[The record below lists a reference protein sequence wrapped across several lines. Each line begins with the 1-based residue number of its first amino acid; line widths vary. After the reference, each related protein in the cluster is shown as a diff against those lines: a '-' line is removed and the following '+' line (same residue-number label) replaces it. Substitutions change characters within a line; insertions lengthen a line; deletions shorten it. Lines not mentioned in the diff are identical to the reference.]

1 MSKFDKYKAPKNI
14 DTDYSSN
21 GRSSV
26 FDKYR
31 SPKAVAKEPTPSFL
45 DRVGQF
51 GTGALS
57 GFSRAAMSE
66 AADQAS
72 SGVMEVGGMAVP
84 ISEST
89 ALANIPQKGIEALES
104 MKPREN
110 DSLGNILYKAGEFG
124 GATASMPLPSSVG
137 VNAAR
142 SAIGGGSKSLLT
154 KFAKDIGTGS
164 SIGAGSGVMQEAGV
178 DPLYADLISSI
189 ATPTAIVKSKSLL
202 NNFTKPRQTLAKI
215 PMKLMG
221 LTPKSMN
228 IEAAKAARDLGIDLP
243 AAAVTDSTLTG
254 LADQWVG
261 KTPFFGNRL
270 KNKYATTEAQTKN
283 VLEDILDGTGPART
297 PEIEGQIAGLYNKVA
312 TSLPA
317 EAKVLPINLK
327 KAIDDI
333 KINTAILSPDEKSL
347 LQSLETIKNEIE
359 PASKI
364 VSQYGPIK
372 LPLQEYDVN
381 KLVGTKKSLNSIIKW
396 DTDAG
401 VKNQLKKIQKAI
413 SEDIKEYGKTNPE
426 WYDAFKEADKLYGDV
441 AKREKLENIL
451 RHKATSDATESL
463 SYNTLAKAINNP
475 KNTKSIKKQLTPENF
490 EKIQK
495 LGTVAKAMAIKSKN
509 IPNPSGTAMTT
520 ATIAIV
526 SGLFTNP
533 MATLSGSGIGA
544 VIGAYGS
551 SKLLTD
557 KKFLDLALKLAE
569 NPNNLATTTALNHRI
584 KEITGYSAVA
594 LSKNLQE
601 MNNNQ

>member
-14 DTDYSSN
+14 DRDQLPSQ
-21 GRSSV
+21 RSGV

-31 SPKAVAKEPTPSFL
+31 SPKAVAKETAPSFL
-45 DRVGQF
+45 DRLGQF
-51 GTGALS
+51 GKGTLS
-57 GFSRAAMSE
+57 GFMRSGLAE
-66 AADQAS
+66 GADQFGA
-72 SGVMEVGGMAVP
+72 GVMEVAPGVVAP
-84 ISEST
+84 I
-89 ALANIPQKGIEALES
+89 LPQSAQVMSDTTNKALES
-104 MKPREN
+104 LDSMKPKEN

-124 GATASMPLPSSVG
+124 GATANLPLPTSAG
-137 VNAAR
+137 VNVAGN
-142 SAIGGGSKSLLT
+142 AIRGGGKSLLT

-164 SIGAGSGVMQEAGV
+164 SIGGGSGVLQEAGAS
-178 DPLYADLISSI
+178 PLVSDLISSV
-189 ATPTAIVKSKSLL
+189 ATPTAIIKSKSLL

-215 PMKLMG
+215 PMKIMG

-243 AAAVTDSTLTG
+243 AAAVTDSKLTA
-254 LADQWVG
+254 LADQYVG
-261 KTPFFGNRL
+261 KAPIFGNKL
-270 KNKYATTEAQTKN
+270 KNKYALAEEQTQK
-283 VLEDILDGTGPART
+283 VLSDILDEIGPSRT
-297 PEIEGQIAGLYNKVA
+297 PEIEGHIAGLYNKVA
-312 TSLPA
+312 TSLPQ
-317 EAKVLPINLK
+317 EAKVLPVNLK

-413 SEDIKEYGKTNPE
+413 SRDIQEYGKSNPE

-441 AKREKLENIL
+441 ARREKLENIL
-451 RHKATSDATESL
+451 GHKATNYATESL
-463 SYNTLAKAINNP
+463 SYNALAKAINNP
-475 KNTKSIKKQLTPENF
+475 KNSVSIRKQLTPETF
-490 EKIQK
+490 KKIQK

-509 IPNPSGTAMTT
+509 IPNPSGTATTGGISAAIFGLFYDPITT
-520 ATIAIV
+520 AKLL
-526 SGLFTNP
+526 GGGYG
-533 MATLSGSGIGA
+533 AT
-544 VIGAYGS
+544 
-551 SKLLTD
+551 KLLTD

-594 LSKNLQE
+594 LNKNLQE
-601 MNNNQ
+601 MNNLPE

>member
-1 MSKFDKYKAPKNI
+1 MSKFDKYRTGSK
-14 DTDYSSN
+14 
-21 GRSSV
+21 

-31 SPKAVAKEPTPSFL
+31 SPKAVAKEPPPSFL
-45 DRVGQF
+45 DRLGQL
-51 GTGALS
+51 GKGALS
-57 GFSRAAMSE
+57 GFSRAAMQE

-142 SAIGGGSKSLLT
+142 SAIQGGGKSLLT
-154 KFAKDIGTGS
+154 KFAKDIGTAS

-178 DPLYADLISSI
+178 DPLYADLISSV

-228 IEAAKAARDLGIDLP
+228 IEAARAARDLGIDLP
-243 AAAVTDSTLTG
+243 AAAVTDSKLTA
-254 LADQWVG
+254 LADQYMG
-261 KTPFFGNRL
+261 KAPIFGNKL
-270 KNKYATTEAQTKN
+270 KNKYTLAEEQTQKA
-283 VLEDILDGTGPART
+283 LSDIFDEIGPART
-297 PEIEGQIAGLYNKVA
+297 QEIEGQIAGRYNKVA
-312 TSLPA
+312 TSLPL
-317 EAKVLPINLK
+317 EAKVLPVNLK

-413 SEDIKEYGKTNPE
+413 SQDIKEYGKTNPE

-441 AKREKLENIL
+441 AKRERLENIL
-451 RHKATSDATESL
+451 GRKATNYATDSL
-463 SYNTLAKAINNP
+463 SYNALAKSINDP
-475 KNTKSIKKQLTPENF
+475 KNTESIKKQLTPDVF
-490 EKIQK
+490 KKIQK

-509 IPNPSGTAMTT
+509 IPNPSGTATTGGISAAIFGLFYDPITT
-520 ATIAIV
+520 AKLL
-526 SGLFTNP
+526 G
-533 MATLSGSGIGA
+533 GGYGA
-544 VIGAYGS
+544 S
-551 SKLLTD
+551 RLLTD

-584 KEITGYSAVA
+584 TELTGYPAVA

-601 MNNNQ
+601 MNNTAE

>member
-1 MSKFDKYKAPKNI
+1 MSKFDKYRTGSK
-14 DTDYSSN
+14 
-21 GRSSV
+21 

-31 SPKAVAKEPTPSFL
+31 SPKAVAKEPPPSFL
-45 DRVGQF
+45 DRLGQL
-51 GTGALS
+51 GKGALS
-57 GFSRAAMSE
+57 GFSRAAMQE

-142 SAIGGGSKSLLT
+142 SAIQGGGKSLLT
-154 KFAKDIGTGS
+154 KFAKDIGTAS

-178 DPLYADLISSI
+178 DPLYADLISSV

-202 NNFTKPRQTLAKI
+202 NNFTKPRETLAKI

-228 IEAAKAARDLGIDLP
+228 IEAARAARDLGIDLP
-243 AAAVTDSTLTG
+243 AAAVTDSKLTA
-254 LADQWVG
+254 LADQYVG
-261 KTPFFGNRL
+261 KAPIFGNKL
-270 KNKYATTEAQTKN
+270 KNKYTLAEEQTQK
-283 VLEDILDGTGPART
+283 VLSDIFDEIGPART
-297 PEIEGQIAGLYNKVA
+297 PEIEGNIAGLYNKVA

-317 EAKVLPINLK
+317 EAKVLPANLK

-364 VSQYGPIK
+364 ISQYGPIK

-413 SEDIKEYGKTNPE
+413 SRDIEQYGKSNPE

-441 AKREKLENIL
+441 AKRERLENIL

-463 SYNTLAKAINNP
+463 SYNTLAKAINNH
-475 KNTKSIKKQLTPENF
+475 KNTASIRKQLTPETF

-509 IPNPSGTAMTT
+509 IPNPSGTATTGGISAAIFGLFYDPITT
-520 ATIAIV
+520 AK
-526 SGLFTNP
+526 L
-533 MATLSGSGIGA
+533 LGA
-544 VIGAYGS
+544 GYGTT
-551 SKLLTD
+551 KLLTD

-569 NPNNLATTTALNHRI
+569 NPNNLATTTALNHRL
-584 KEITGYSAVA
+584 KEITGYSAIA
-594 LSKNLQE
+594 LNKNLE
-601 MNNNQ
+601 AINNTAE

>member
-14 DTDYSSN
+14 DRDQLPSQ
-21 GRSSV
+21 RSGV

-31 SPKAVAKEPTPSFL
+31 SPKAVAKEPSPSFL
-45 DRVGQF
+45 DRLGQF
-51 GTGALS
+51 GKGALA
-57 GFSRAAMSE
+57 GFSRSGLAE
-66 AADQAS
+66 AADQFGA
-72 SGVMEVGGMAVP
+72 GVMEVAPGVVAP
-84 ISEST
+84 ILPESAQVMSDT
-89 ALANIPQKGIEALES
+89 TNKALESLDS

-124 GATASMPLPSSVG
+124 GATASFPLPTSAG
-137 VNAAR
+137 VNAAGIAAR
-142 SAIGGGSKSLLT
+142 GGGKSFLT

-178 DPLYADLISSI
+178 DPLYADLISSV
-189 ATPTAIVKSKSLL
+189 ATPTAIIKSKSLL

-228 IEAAKAARDLGIDLP
+228 IEAARAARDLGIDLP
-243 AAAVTDSTLTG
+243 AAAVTDSKLTA
-254 LADQWVG
+254 LADQYVG
-261 KTPFFGNRL
+261 KAPIFGNKL
-270 KNKYATTEAQTKN
+270 KNKYALAEEQTQK
-283 VLEDILDGTGPART
+283 VLSDIFDEIGPSRT
-297 PEIEGQIAGLYNKVA
+297 PEVEGHIAGLYNKVA
-312 TSLPA
+312 TSLPQ
-317 EAKVLPINLK
+317 EAKVLPVNLK

-413 SEDIKEYGKTNPE
+413 SRDIQEYGKSNPE

-441 AKREKLENIL
+441 ARREKLENIL
-451 RHKATSDATESL
+451 GHKATNYATESL
-463 SYNTLAKAINNP
+463 SYNALAKAINNP
-475 KNTKSIKKQLTPENF
+475 KNSVSIRKQLTPETF
-490 EKIQK
+490 KKIQK

-509 IPNPSGTAMTT
+509 IPNPSGTATTGGISAAIFGLFYDPITT
-520 ATIAIV
+520 AKLL
-526 SGLFTNP
+526 GGGYG
-533 MATLSGSGIGA
+533 AT
-544 VIGAYGS
+544 
-551 SKLLTD
+551 KLLTD

-584 KEITGYSAVA
+584 KAITGYSAVA
-594 LSKNLQE
+594 LNKNLQE
-601 MNNNQ
+601 MNNLPE

>member
-1 MSKFDKYKAPKNI
+1 MSKFDKYRTGSK
-14 DTDYSSN
+14 
-21 GRSSV
+21 

-31 SPKAVAKEPTPSFL
+31 NPKAVAKEPPPSFL
-45 DRVGQF
+45 DRLGQL
-51 GTGALS
+51 GKGALS
-57 GFSRAAMSE
+57 GFMRSGLLE
-66 AADQAS
+66 GADQFGA
-72 SGVMEVGGMAVP
+72 GVMEVAPGVVAPILPQSAAFMAK
-84 ISEST
+84 SASRG
-89 ALANIPQKGIEALES
+89 LEALDA

-124 GATASMPLPSSVG
+124 GATASLPLPTGASL
-137 VNAAR
+137 NAAG
-142 SAIGGGSKSLLT
+142 SAIRGGGKSLLT
-154 KFAKDIGTGS
+154 RFAKDIGTGS

-178 DPLYADLISSI
+178 DPLVSDLISSV
-189 ATPTAIVKSKSLL
+189 ATPTAIVKGKSLL
-202 NNFTKPRQTLAKI
+202 NNFTKPKETLAKI

-221 LTPKSMN
+221 LTPGSMN

-243 AAAVTDSTLTG
+243 AAAVTDSKLTA
-254 LADQWVG
+254 LVDQYLG
-261 KTPFFGNRL
+261 KAPIFGNKL
-270 KNKYATTEAQTKN
+270 KNKYTLAEEQTQKA
-283 VLEDILDGTGPART
+283 LSDIFDEIGPPRT
-297 PEIEGQIAGLYNKVA
+297 PEVEGQIAGRYNKVA
-312 TSLPA
+312 TSLPL
-317 EAKVLPINLK
+317 EAKVLPVNLK

-413 SEDIKEYGKTNPE
+413 SQDIKEYGKTNPE

-441 AKREKLENIL
+441 AKRERLENIL
-451 RHKATSDATESL
+451 GRKATNYATDSL
-463 SYNTLAKAINNP
+463 SYNALAKSINDP
-475 KNTKSIKKQLTPENF
+475 KNTESIKKQLTPDVF
-490 EKIQK
+490 KKIQK

-509 IPNPSGTAMTT
+509 IPNPSGTATTGGISAAIFGLFYDPITT
-520 ATIAIV
+520 AKLL
-526 SGLFTNP
+526 G
-533 MATLSGSGIGA
+533 GGYGA
-544 VIGAYGS
+544 S
-551 SKLLTD
+551 RLLTD

-584 KEITGYSAVA
+584 TELTGYPAVA

-601 MNNNQ
+601 MNNTAE

>member
-14 DTDYSSN
+14 DRDQLPSQ
-21 GRSSV
+21 RSGV

-31 SPKAVAKEPTPSFL
+31 SPKAVAKEPSPSFL
-45 DRVGQF
+45 DRLGQF
-51 GTGALS
+51 GKGALA
-57 GFSRAAMSE
+57 GFSRSGLAE
-66 AADQAS
+66 AADQFGA
-72 SGVMEVGGMAVP
+72 GVMEVAPGVVAP
-84 ISEST
+84 ILPESAQVMSDT
-89 ALANIPQKGIEALES
+89 TNKALESLDS

-124 GATASMPLPSSVG
+124 GATASFPLPTSAG
-137 VNAAR
+137 VNAAGIAAR
-142 SAIGGGSKSLLT
+142 GGGKSFLT

-178 DPLYADLISSI
+178 DPLYADLISSV
-189 ATPTAIVKSKSLL
+189 ATPTAIIKSKSLL

-228 IEAAKAARDLGIDLP
+228 IEAARAARDLGIDLP
-243 AAAVTDSTLTG
+243 AAAVTDSKLTA
-254 LADQWVG
+254 LADQYVG
-261 KTPFFGNRL
+261 KAPIFGNKL
-270 KNKYATTEAQTKN
+270 KNKYALAEEQTQK
-283 VLEDILDGTGPART
+283 VLSDIFDEIGPSRT
-297 PEIEGQIAGLYNKVA
+297 PEVEGHIAGLYNKVA
-312 TSLPA
+312 TSLPQ
-317 EAKVLPINLK
+317 EAKVLPVNLK

-413 SEDIKEYGKTNPE
+413 SRDIQEYGKSNPE

-441 AKREKLENIL
+441 ARREKLENIL
-451 RHKATSDATESL
+451 GHKATNYATESL
-463 SYNTLAKAINNP
+463 SYNALAKAINNP
-475 KNTKSIKKQLTPENF
+475 KNSVSIRKQLTPETF
-490 EKIQK
+490 KKIQK

-509 IPNPSGTAMTT
+509 IPNPSGTATTGEISAAIFGLFYDPITT
-520 ATIAIV
+520 AKLL
-526 SGLFTNP
+526 GGGYG
-533 MATLSGSGIGA
+533 AT
-544 VIGAYGS
+544 
-551 SKLLTD
+551 KLLTD

-584 KEITGYSAVA
+584 KAITGYSAVA
-594 LSKNLQE
+594 LNKNLQE
-601 MNNNQ
+601 MNNLPE

>member
-14 DTDYSSN
+14 DRDQLPSQ
-21 GRSSV
+21 RSSV

-31 SPKAVAKEPTPSFL
+31 SPKAVAKETPPSFL
-45 DRVGQF
+45 DRLGQF
-51 GTGALS
+51 GKGALA
-57 GFSRAAMSE
+57 GFSRSGLAE
-66 AADQAS
+66 AADQFGA
-72 SGVMEVGGMAVP
+72 GVMEVAPGVVAP
-84 ISEST
+84 ILPESAQVMSDT
-89 ALANIPQKGIEALES
+89 TNKALESLDS

-124 GATASMPLPSSVG
+124 GATASMPLPSGASL
-137 VNAAR
+137 NAAG
-142 SAIGGGSKSLLT
+142 SAIRGGGKSLLS

-178 DPLYADLISSI
+178 DPLYADLISSV
-189 ATPTAIVKSKSLL
+189 ATPTAIIKSKSLL

-215 PMKLMG
+215 PMKIMG

-243 AAAVTDSTLTG
+243 AAAVTDSKLTA
-254 LADQWVG
+254 LADQYVG
-261 KTPFFGNRL
+261 KAPIFGNKL
-270 KNKYATTEAQTKN
+270 KNKYALAEEQTQK
-283 VLEDILDGTGPART
+283 VLSDIFDEIGPSRT
-297 PEIEGQIAGLYNKVA
+297 PEIEGHIAGLYNKVA
-312 TSLPA
+312 TSLPSD
-317 EAKVLPINLK
+317 AKVLPVNLK

-364 VSQYGPIK
+364 ISQYGPIK

-413 SEDIKEYGKTNPE
+413 SRDIQEYGKSNPE

-441 AKREKLENIL
+441 ARREKLENIL
-451 RHKATSDATESL
+451 GRKATNYATESL
-463 SYNTLAKAINNP
+463 SYNALAKAINNP
-475 KNTKSIKKQLTPENF
+475 KNSVSIRKQLTPEVF
-490 EKIQK
+490 KKIQK

-509 IPNPSGTAMTT
+509 IPNPSGTATTGGISAAIFGLFYDPITT
-520 ATIAIV
+520 AKLLGA
-526 SGLFTNP
+526 GYG
-533 MATLSGSGIGA
+533 AT
-544 VIGAYGS
+544 
-551 SKLLTD
+551 KLLTD

-584 KEITGYSAVA
+584 KAITGYSAIA
-594 LSKNLQE
+594 LNKNLQE
-601 MNNNQ
+601 MNNTAE

>member
-31 SPKAVAKEPTPSFL
+31 NPKAVAKETSPSFL

-51 GTGALS
+51 GKGALS

-89 ALANIPQKGIEALES
+89 ALANIPQKGIEALDS

-124 GATASMPLPSSVG
+124 GATASMPLPTSVG

-142 SAIGGGSKSLLT
+142 SAIQGSGKSLLT

-164 SIGAGSGVMQEAGV
+164 SIGGGSGVMQEAGV
-178 DPLYADLISSI
+178 DPLYADLISSV

-228 IEAAKAARDLGIDLP
+228 IEAARAARDLGIDLP
-243 AAAVTDSTLTG
+243 AAAVTDSKLTA
-254 LADQWVG
+254 LADQYVG
-261 KTPFFGNRL
+261 KAPIFGNKL
-270 KNKYATTEAQTKN
+270 KNKYTLAEEQTQK
-283 VLEDILDGTGPART
+283 VLSDIFDEIGPART
-297 PEIEGQIAGLYNKVA
+297 PEIEGHIAGLYNKVA

-317 EAKVLPINLK
+317 EAKVLPANLK

-364 VSQYGPIK
+364 ISQYGPIK

-413 SEDIKEYGKTNPE
+413 SRDIEQYGKSNPE

-441 AKREKLENIL
+441 AKRERLENIL

-463 SYNTLAKAINNP
+463 SYNTLAKAINNH
-475 KNTKSIKKQLTPENF
+475 KNTASIRKQLTPETF

-509 IPNPSGTAMTT
+509 IPNPSGTATTGGISAAIFGLFYDPITT
-520 ATIAIV
+520 AKLL
-526 SGLFTNP
+526 GGGYG
-533 MATLSGSGIGA
+533 AT
-544 VIGAYGS
+544 
-551 SKLLTD
+551 KLLTD

-584 KEITGYSAVA
+584 KELTGYPAIA
-594 LSKNLQE
+594 LNKNLQE
-601 MNNNQ
+601 MNNVPE

>member
-14 DTDYSSN
+14 DRDQLPSQRN
-21 GRSSV
+21 GV

-31 SPKAVAKEPTPSFL
+31 SPKAVAKEPPPSFL
-45 DRVGQF
+45 DRLGQF
-51 GTGALS
+51 GKGALS
-57 GFSRAAMSE
+57 GFSRAAMQE

-89 ALANIPQKGIEALES
+89 ALANIPQKGIEALDS
-104 MKPREN
+104 MKPKDN

-124 GATASMPLPSSVG
+124 GATASLPLPTGASLNV
-137 VNAAR
+137 AR
-142 SAIGGGSKSLLT
+142 SAIQGGGKSLLT

-164 SIGAGSGVMQEAGV
+164 SIGGGSGVLQEAGV
-178 DPLYADLISSI
+178 SPLYADLISSV

-228 IEAAKAARDLGIDLP
+228 IEAARAARDLGIDLP
-243 AAAVTDSTLTG
+243 AAAVTDSKLTA
-254 LADQWVG
+254 LADQYMG
-261 KTPFFGNRL
+261 KAPIFGNKL
-270 KNKYATTEAQTKN
+270 KNKYLLAEEQTQKA
-283 VLEDILDGTGPART
+283 LSDIFDEIGPART
-297 PEIEGQIAGLYNKVA
+297 PEIEGQIAGRYNKVA

-317 EAKVLPINLK
+317 DAKVLPINLK

-364 VSQYGPIK
+364 ISQYGPIK

-413 SEDIKEYGKTNPE
+413 SQDIEQYGKTNPE

-451 RHKATSDATESL
+451 GHKATNYATDSL
-463 SYNTLAKAINNP
+463 SYNALAKAIYNP
-475 KNTKSIKKQLTPENF
+475 KNSESIRKQLTPETF
-490 EKIQK
+490 KKIQK
-495 LGTVAKAMAIKSKN
+495 LGTVAKAMAVKSKN
-509 IPNPSGTAMTT
+509 IPNPSGTATTGGISAAIFGLFYDPITT
-520 ATIAIV
+520 AKLL
-526 SGLFTNP
+526 G
-533 MATLSGSGIGA
+533 GGYGA
-544 VIGAYGS
+544 S
-551 SKLLTD
+551 RLLTD

-584 KEITGYSAVA
+584 KEITGYPAIA

-601 MNNNQ
+601 MNNVPE

>member
-1 MSKFDKYKAPKNI
+1 MSKFDKYRA
-14 DTDYSSN
+14 SSK
-21 GRSSV
+21 

-31 SPKAVAKEPTPSFL
+31 NPEAVGKETPPSFL
-45 DRVGQF
+45 DRLGQL
-51 GTGALS
+51 GKGALS
-57 GFSRAAMSE
+57 GFMRSGLAE
-66 AADQAS
+66 GADQFGA
-72 SGVMEVGGMAVP
+72 GVIEVAPGVVAPILPDSAEFMAK
-84 ISEST
+84 S
-89 ALANIPQKGIEALES
+89 ANRGLEALDS
-104 MKPREN
+104 MKPWEN

-124 GATASMPLPSSVG
+124 GATASLPLPTSIG

-142 SAIGGGSKSLLT
+142 SAIGGGGKSLLT

-178 DPLYADLISSI
+178 DPLYADLISSL

-221 LTPKSMN
+221 LTPGSMN
-228 IEAAKAARDLGIDLP
+228 IEAARAARDLGIDLP
-243 AAAVTDSTLTG
+243 AAAVTDSKLTA
-254 LADQWVG
+254 LADQYVG
-261 KTPFFGNRL
+261 KAPIFGKKL
-270 KNKYATTEAQTKN
+270 KNKYLLAEEQTQKA
-283 VLEDILDGTGPART
+283 LSDIFDEIGPPRT
-297 PEIEGQIAGLYNKVA
+297 PEIEGQIAGLYNKVG
-312 TSLPA
+312 TSLPP

-396 DTDAG
+396 DMDAG

-413 SEDIKEYGKTNPE
+413 SQDIKEYGKSNPE
-426 WYDAFKEADKLYGDV
+426 WYDAFQEADKLYGDV

-451 RHKATSDATESL
+451 GRKATNYATESL
-463 SYNTLAKAINNP
+463 SYNALAKAINDP
-475 KNTKSIKKQLTPENF
+475 KNSESIRKQLTPDVF
-490 EKIQK
+490 KKIQK

-509 IPNPSGTAMTT
+509 IPNPSGTATTGGISAAIFGLFYDPITT
-520 ATIAIV
+520 AKLL
-526 SGLFTNP
+526 G
-533 MATLSGSGIGA
+533 GGYGA
-544 VIGAYGS
+544 S
-551 SKLLTD
+551 RLLTD

-584 KEITGYSAVA
+584 TELTGYPAIA

-601 MNNNQ
+601 MNNVPE

>member
-1 MSKFDKYKAPKNI
+1 MSKFDKYRTGSK
-14 DTDYSSN
+14 
-21 GRSSV
+21 

-31 SPKAVAKEPTPSFL
+31 NPKAIEKEPSPSFL
-45 DRVGQF
+45 DRLGQF
-51 GTGALS
+51 GKGALS
-57 GFSRAAMSE
+57 GFMRSGLAE
-66 AADQAS
+66 GADQFGA
-72 SGVMEVGGMAVP
+72 GVMEVAPGVVAP
-84 ISEST
+84 I
-89 ALANIPQKGIEALES
+89 LPQSAQVMSDTTNKALES
-104 MKPREN
+104 LDAMKPREN

-124 GATASMPLPSSVG
+124 GATASFPLPTSAG
-137 VNAAR
+137 VNVAGN
-142 SAIGGGSKSLLT
+142 AIRGGGKSLLT

-178 DPLYADLISSI
+178 DPLVSDLISSV
-189 ATPTAIVKSKSLL
+189 ATPTAIIKSKSLL

-228 IEAAKAARDLGIDLP
+228 IEAARAARDLGIDLP
-243 AAAVTDSTLTG
+243 AAAVTDSKLTA
-254 LADQWVG
+254 LADQYVG
-261 KTPFFGNRL
+261 KAPIFGNKL
-270 KNKYATTEAQTKN
+270 KNKYALAEEQTQK
-283 VLEDILDGTGPART
+283 VLSDIFDEIGPSRT
-297 PEIEGQIAGLYNKVA
+297 PEIEGHIAGLYNKVA
-312 TSLPA
+312 TSLPQ
-317 EAKVLPINLK
+317 EAKVLPVNLK
-327 KAIDDI
+327 KAIDEI

-413 SEDIKEYGKTNPE
+413 SRDIQEYGKSNPE

-441 AKREKLENIL
+441 ARREKLENIL
-451 RHKATSDATESL
+451 GHKATNYATESL
-463 SYNTLAKAINNP
+463 SYNALAKAINNP
-475 KNTKSIKKQLTPENF
+475 KNSVSIRKQLTPETF
-490 EKIQK
+490 KKIQK

-509 IPNPSGTAMTT
+509 IPNPSGTATTGGISAAIFGLFYDPITT
-520 ATIAIV
+520 AKLL
-526 SGLFTNP
+526 GGGYG
-533 MATLSGSGIGA
+533 AT
-544 VIGAYGS
+544 
-551 SKLLTD
+551 KLLTD

-594 LSKNLQE
+594 LNKNLQE
-601 MNNNQ
+601 MNNLPE

>member
-14 DTDYSSN
+14 DKDQLPSQ
-21 GRSSV
+21 RSGV

-31 SPKAVAKEPTPSFL
+31 SPKAVAKENSPSFF
-45 DRVGQF
+45 DRVSQF
-51 GTGALS
+51 GKGALS
-57 GFSRAAMSE
+57 GFMRSGLTE
-66 AADQAS
+66 GADQFGA
-72 SGVMEVGGMAVP
+72 GVMEVAPGVVAP
-84 ISEST
+84 I
-89 ALANIPQKGIEALES
+89 LPQSAQVMSDTTNKALES
-104 MKPREN
+104 LDSMKPKEN

-124 GATASMPLPSSVG
+124 GATASFPLPTGASL
-137 VNAAR
+137 NAAG
-142 SAIGGGSKSLLT
+142 SAIRGGGKSLLT

-178 DPLYADLISSI
+178 DPLVSDLISSV
-189 ATPTAIVKSKSLL
+189 ATPTAIIKSKSLL

-215 PMKLMG
+215 PMKIMG

-243 AAAVTDSTLTG
+243 AAAVTDSKLTA
-254 LADQWVG
+254 LADQYVG
-261 KTPFFGNRL
+261 KAPIFGNKL
-270 KNKYATTEAQTKN
+270 KNKYALAEEQTQK
-283 VLEDILDGTGPART
+283 VLSDILDEIGPSRT
-297 PEIEGQIAGLYNKVA
+297 PEIEGHIAGLYNKVA
-312 TSLPA
+312 TSLPQ
-317 EAKVLPINLK
+317 EAKVLPVNLK
-327 KAIDDI
+327 KAIDEI

-413 SEDIKEYGKTNPE
+413 SRDIQEYGKSNPE

-441 AKREKLENIL
+441 ARREKLENIL
-451 RHKATSDATESL
+451 GHKATNYATESL
-463 SYNTLAKAINNP
+463 SYNALAKAINNP
-475 KNTKSIKKQLTPENF
+475 KNSVSIRKQLTPETF
-490 EKIQK
+490 KKIQK

-509 IPNPSGTAMTT
+509 IPNPSGTATTGGISAAIFGLFYDPITT
-520 ATIAIV
+520 AKLL
-526 SGLFTNP
+526 G
-533 MATLSGSGIGA
+533 GG
-544 VIGAYGS
+544 YGTT
-551 SKLLTD
+551 KLLTD

-584 KEITGYSAVA
+584 TELTGYPAVA

-601 MNNNQ
+601 MNNVPE

>member
-14 DTDYSSN
+14 DRDQLPSQ
-21 GRSSV
+21 RSGV

-31 SPKAVAKEPTPSFL
+31 SPKAVAKENSPSFL
-45 DRVGQF
+45 DRASQF
-51 GTGALS
+51 GKGALA
-57 GFSRAAMSE
+57 GFSRSGLAE
-66 AADQAS
+66 AADQFGA
-72 SGVMEVGGMAVP
+72 GVMEVAPGVVAP
-84 ISEST
+84 ILPESAQVMSDT
-89 ALANIPQKGIEALES
+89 TNKALES
-104 MKPREN
+104 LDSMKPKEN

-124 GATASMPLPSSVG
+124 GATASFPLPTGASL
-137 VNAAR
+137 NAAG
-142 SAIGGGSKSLLT
+142 SAIRGGGKSLLS
-154 KFAKDIGTGS
+154 KFAKDVGTGS

-178 DPLYADLISSI
+178 DPLYADLISSV
-189 ATPTAIVKSKSLL
+189 ATPTAIIKSKSLL

-221 LTPKSMN
+221 LTPKGMN

-243 AAAVTDSTLTG
+243 AAAVTDSKLTA
-254 LADQWVG
+254 LADQYVG
-261 KTPFFGNRL
+261 KAPIFGNKL
-270 KNKYATTEAQTKN
+270 KNKYALAEEQTQK
-283 VLEDILDGTGPART
+283 VLSDILDEIGPSRT
-297 PEIEGQIAGLYNKVA
+297 PEVEGHIAGLYNKVA
-312 TSLPA
+312 TSLPPD
-317 EAKVLPINLK
+317 AKVLPANLK

-413 SEDIKEYGKTNPE
+413 SQDIKEYGKTNPE

-441 AKREKLENIL
+441 ARREKLENIL
-451 RHKATSDATESL
+451 GHKATNYATDSL
-463 SYNTLAKAINNP
+463 SYNALAKAINNP
-475 KNTKSIKKQLTPENF
+475 KNSESIRKQLTPETF
-490 EKIQK
+490 KKIQK

-509 IPNPSGTAMTT
+509 IPNPSGTATTGGISAAIFGLFYDPITT
-520 ATIAIV
+520 AKLL
-526 SGLFTNP
+526 GGGYG
-533 MATLSGSGIGA
+533 AT
-544 VIGAYGS
+544 
-551 SKLLTD
+551 KLLTD

-584 KEITGYSAVA
+584 KAITGYSAVA
-594 LSKNLQE
+594 LNKNLQE
-601 MNNNQ
+601 MNNLPE

>member
-14 DTDYSSN
+14 DRDQLPSQ
-21 GRSSV
+21 RSGV

-31 SPKAVAKEPTPSFL
+31 SPKAVAKEPSPSFL
-45 DRVGQF
+45 DRIGQF
-51 GTGALS
+51 GKGALS
-57 GFSRAAMSE
+57 GFMRSGLAE
-66 AADQAS
+66 GADQFGA
-72 SGVMEVGGMAVP
+72 GVMEVAPGVVAP
-84 ISEST
+84 I
-89 ALANIPQKGIEALES
+89 LPQSAQVMSDTTNKGLES
-104 MKPREN
+104 LDAMKPKEN

-124 GATASMPLPSSVG
+124 GATASFPLPTSAG
-137 VNAAR
+137 VNVAGN
-142 SAIGGGSKSLLT
+142 AIRGGGKSLLT

-164 SIGAGSGVMQEAGV
+164 SIGGGSGVLQEAGV
-178 DPLYADLISSI
+178 SPLVSDLISSV
-189 ATPTAIVKSKSLL
+189 ATPTAIIKSKSLL

-215 PMKLMG
+215 PMKIMG

-243 AAAVTDSTLTG
+243 AAAVTDSKLTA
-254 LADQWVG
+254 LADQYVG
-261 KTPFFGNRL
+261 KAPIFGNKL
-270 KNKYATTEAQTKN
+270 KNKYALAEEQTQK
-283 VLEDILDGTGPART
+283 VLSDILDEIGPSRT
-297 PEIEGQIAGLYNKVA
+297 PEIEGHIAGLYNKVA
-312 TSLPA
+312 TSLPQ
-317 EAKVLPINLK
+317 EAKVLPVNLK

-413 SEDIKEYGKTNPE
+413 SRDIQEYGKSNPE

-441 AKREKLENIL
+441 ARREKLENML
-451 RHKATSDATESL
+451 GRKATNYATDSL
-463 SYNTLAKAINNP
+463 SYNALAKAINDP
-475 KNTKSIKKQLTPENF
+475 KNSESIKKQLTPETF
-490 EKIQK
+490 KKIQK

-509 IPNPSGTAMTT
+509 IPNPSGTATTGGISAAIFGLFYDPITT
-520 ATIAIV
+520 AKLL
-526 SGLFTNP
+526 GGGYG
-533 MATLSGSGIGA
+533 AT
-544 VIGAYGS
+544 
-551 SKLLTD
+551 KLLTD

-594 LSKNLQE
+594 LNKNLQE
-601 MNNNQ
+601 MNNLPE

>member
-14 DTDYSSN
+14 DRDQLPSQ
-21 GRSSV
+21 RSGV

-31 SPKAVAKEPTPSFL
+31 SPKAVAKENSPSFL
-45 DRVGQF
+45 DRASQF
-51 GTGALS
+51 GKGALA
-57 GFSRAAMSE
+57 GFSRSGLAE
-66 AADQAS
+66 AADQFGA
-72 SGVMEVGGMAVP
+72 GVMEVAPGVVAP
-84 ISEST
+84 ILPESAQVMSDT
-89 ALANIPQKGIEALES
+89 TNKALES
-104 MKPREN
+104 LDSMKPKEN

-124 GATASMPLPSSVG
+124 GATASFPLPTGASL
-137 VNAAR
+137 NAAG
-142 SAIGGGSKSLLT
+142 SAIRGGGKSLLS
-154 KFAKDIGTGS
+154 KFAKDVGTGS

-178 DPLYADLISSI
+178 DPLYADLISSV
-189 ATPTAIVKSKSLL
+189 ATPTAIIKSKSLL

-221 LTPKSMN
+221 LTPKGMN

-243 AAAVTDSTLTG
+243 AAAVTDSKLTA
-254 LADQWVG
+254 LADQYVG
-261 KTPFFGNRL
+261 KAPIFGNKL
-270 KNKYATTEAQTKN
+270 KNKYALAEEQTQK
-283 VLEDILDGTGPART
+283 VLSDILDEIGPSRT
-297 PEIEGQIAGLYNKVA
+297 PEIEGHIAGLYNKVA
-312 TSLPA
+312 TSLPQ
-317 EAKVLPINLK
+317 EAKVLPVNLK

-413 SEDIKEYGKTNPE
+413 SQDIKEYGKTNPE

-441 AKREKLENIL
+441 ARREKLENIL
-451 RHKATSDATESL
+451 GHKATNYATDSL
-463 SYNTLAKAINNP
+463 SYNALAKAINNP
-475 KNTKSIKKQLTPENF
+475 KNSESIRKQLTPETF
-490 EKIQK
+490 KKIQK

-509 IPNPSGTAMTT
+509 IPNPSGTATTGGISAAIFGLFYDPITT
-520 ATIAIV
+520 AKLL
-526 SGLFTNP
+526 GGGYG
-533 MATLSGSGIGA
+533 AT
-544 VIGAYGS
+544 
-551 SKLLTD
+551 KLLTD

-584 KEITGYSAVA
+584 KAITGYSAVA
-594 LSKNLQE
+594 LNKNLQE
-601 MNNNQ
+601 MNNLPE

>member
-14 DTDYSSN
+14 DRDQLPSQ
-21 GRSSV
+21 RSGV

-31 SPKAVAKEPTPSFL
+31 SPKAVAKENSPSFL
-45 DRVGQF
+45 DRASQF
-51 GTGALS
+51 GKGALS
-57 GFSRAAMSE
+57 GFMRSGLTE
-66 AADQAS
+66 GADQFGA
-72 SGVMEVGGMAVP
+72 GVMEVAPGVVAP
-84 ISEST
+84 I
-89 ALANIPQKGIEALES
+89 LPQSAQVMSDTTNKALES
-104 MKPREN
+104 LDAMKPKEN

-124 GATASMPLPSSVG
+124 GATASMPLPTGASL
-137 VNAAR
+137 NAAG
-142 SAIGGGSKSLLT
+142 SAIRGGGKSLLT

-178 DPLYADLISSI
+178 DPLYADLISSV
-189 ATPTAIVKSKSLL
+189 ATPTAIIKSKSLL
-202 NNFTKPRQTLAKI
+202 NNFTKPRETLAKI
-215 PMKLMG
+215 PMKIMG
-221 LTPKSMN
+221 LTPKGMN

-243 AAAVTDSTLTG
+243 AAAVTDSKLTA
-254 LADQWVG
+254 LADQYVG
-261 KTPFFGNRL
+261 KAPIFGNKL
-270 KNKYATTEAQTKN
+270 KNKYALAEEQTQK
-283 VLEDILDGTGPART
+283 VLSDILDEIGPSRT
-297 PEIEGQIAGLYNKVA
+297 PEVEGHIAGLYDKVK

-317 EAKVLPINLK
+317 DAKVLPANLK
-327 KAIDDI
+327 KAIDEI

-413 SEDIKEYGKTNPE
+413 SRDIEEYGKTNPE

-441 AKREKLENIL
+441 ARREKLENIL
-451 RHKATSDATESL
+451 GHKATNYATESL
-463 SYNTLAKAINNP
+463 SYNALAKAINNP
-475 KNTKSIKKQLTPENF
+475 KNSVSIRKQLTPEVF
-490 EKIQK
+490 KKIQK

-509 IPNPSGTAMTT
+509 IPNPSGTATTGGISAAIFGLFYDPITT
-520 ATIAIV
+520 AKLL
-526 SGLFTNP
+526 GGGYG
-533 MATLSGSGIGA
+533 AT
-544 VIGAYGS
+544 
-551 SKLLTD
+551 KLLTD

-584 KEITGYSAVA
+584 KEITGYSAIA
-594 LSKNLQE
+594 LNKNLQE
-601 MNNNQ
+601 MNNTAE

>member
-14 DTDYSSN
+14 DRDQLPSQ
-21 GRSSV
+21 RSGV

-31 SPKAVAKEPTPSFL
+31 SPKAVAKEPSPSFL
-45 DRVGQF
+45 DRLGQM
-51 GTGALS
+51 GKGALS
-57 GFSRAAMSE
+57 GFMRSGLAE
-66 AADQAS
+66 GADQFGA
-72 SGVMEVGGMAVP
+72 GVMEVAPGVVAP
-84 ISEST
+84 ILPESAQVMSDT
-89 ALANIPQKGIEALES
+89 TNKALES
-104 MKPREN
+104 LDSMKPKEN

-124 GATASMPLPSSVG
+124 GATASFPLPTSAG
-137 VNAAR
+137 VNVAGN
-142 SAIGGGSKSLLT
+142 AIRGGGKSLLT

-164 SIGAGSGVMQEAGV
+164 SIGGGSGVLQEAGV
-178 DPLYADLISSI
+178 DPLVSDLISSV
-189 ATPTAIVKSKSLL
+189 ATPTAIIKSKSLL

-228 IEAAKAARDLGIDLP
+228 IEAARAARDLGIDLP
-243 AAAVTDSTLTG
+243 AAAVTDSKLTA
-254 LADQWVG
+254 LADQYMG
-261 KTPFFGNRL
+261 KAPIFGNKL
-270 KNKYATTEAQTKN
+270 KNKYALAEEQTQK
-283 VLEDILDGTGPART
+283 VLSDILDEIGPSRT
-297 PEIEGQIAGLYNKVA
+297 PEIEGHIAGLYNKVA
-312 TSLPA
+312 TSLPQ
-317 EAKVLPINLK
+317 EAKVLPVNLK

-413 SEDIKEYGKTNPE
+413 SQDIKEYGKTNPE

-451 RHKATSDATESL
+451 GRKAMNYATDSL
-463 SYNTLAKAINNP
+463 SYNALAKAINDP
-475 KNTKSIKKQLTPENF
+475 KNTEPIKKQLTPDVF
-490 EKIQK
+490 KKIQK

-509 IPNPSGTAMTT
+509 IPNPSGTATTGGISAAIFGLFYDPITT
-520 ATIAIV
+520 AKLL
-526 SGLFTNP
+526 G
-533 MATLSGSGIGA
+533 GGYGA
-544 VIGAYGS
+544 S
-551 SKLLTD
+551 RLLTD

-584 KEITGYSAVA
+584 KELTGYPAIA

-601 MNNNQ
+601 MNNTAE

>member
-14 DTDYSSN
+14 DRDQLPSQ
-21 GRSSV
+21 RSGV

-31 SPKAVAKEPTPSFL
+31 SPKAVAKETAPSFL
-45 DRVGQF
+45 DRIGQF
-51 GTGALS
+51 GKGVLS
-57 GFSRAAMSE
+57 GFMRSGLAE
-66 AADQAS
+66 GADQFGA
-72 SGVMEVGGMAVP
+72 GVMEVAPGVVAP
-84 ISEST
+84 I
-89 ALANIPQKGIEALES
+89 LPQSAQVMSDTTNKALES
-104 MKPREN
+104 LDAMKPKDN

-124 GATASMPLPSSVG
+124 GATASLPLPTSASL
-137 VNAAR
+137 NAAG
-142 SAIGGGSKSLLT
+142 SAIRGGSKSLLT
-154 KFAKDIGTGS
+154 KFVKDVGTGS
-164 SIGAGSGVMQEAGV
+164 SIGGGSGVMQEAGV
-178 DPLYADLISSI
+178 DPLVSDLISSV
-189 ATPTAIVKSKSLL
+189 ATPTAIIKSKSLL

-215 PMKLMG
+215 PMKIMG

-243 AAAVTDSTLTG
+243 AAAVTDSKLTA
-254 LADQWVG
+254 LADQYVG
-261 KTPFFGNRL
+261 KAPIFGNKL
-270 KNKYATTEAQTKN
+270 KNKYALAEEQTQK
-283 VLEDILDGTGPART
+283 VLSDILDEIGPSRT
-297 PEIEGQIAGLYNKVA
+297 PEIEGHIAGLYNKVA
-312 TSLPA
+312 TSLPLD
-317 EAKVLPINLK
+317 AKVLPVNLK

-413 SEDIKEYGKTNPE
+413 SRDIQEYGKSNPE

-441 AKREKLENIL
+441 ARREKLENIL
-451 RHKATSDATESL
+451 GHKATNYATESL
-463 SYNTLAKAINNP
+463 SYNALAKAINNP
-475 KNTKSIKKQLTPENF
+475 KNSVSIRKQLTPETF
-490 EKIQK
+490 KKIQK
-495 LGTVAKAMAIKSKN
+495 LGTVAKAMAVKSKN
-509 IPNPSGTAMTT
+509 IPNPSGTATT
-520 ATIAIV
+520 GGISAAIF
-526 SGLFTNP
+526 GLFYDPITTTKLLGAGYG
-533 MATLSGSGIGA
+533 AT
-544 VIGAYGS
+544 
-551 SKLLTD
+551 KLLTD

-594 LSKNLQE
+594 LNKNLQE
-601 MNNNQ
+601 MNNLPE

>member
-14 DTDYSSN
+14 DRDQLPSQ
-21 GRSSV
+21 RSGV

-31 SPKAVAKEPTPSFL
+31 SPKAVAKETAPSFL
-45 DRVGQF
+45 DRLGQF
-51 GTGALS
+51 GKGALS
-57 GFSRAAMSE
+57 GFMRSGLAE
-66 AADQAS
+66 GADQFGA
-72 SGVMEVGGMAVP
+72 GVMEVAPGVVAP
-84 ISEST
+84 ILPESAQVMSDT
-89 ALANIPQKGIEALES
+89 TNKALESLDS

-124 GATASMPLPSSVG
+124 GATASFPLPTSAG
-137 VNAAR
+137 VNAAGIAAR
-142 SAIGGGSKSLLT
+142 GGGKSLLT

-164 SIGAGSGVMQEAGV
+164 SIGGGSGVMQEAGV
-178 DPLYADLISSI
+178 DPLVSDLISSV

-215 PMKLMG
+215 PMKIMG

-243 AAAVTDSTLTG
+243 AAAVTDSKLTA
-254 LADQWVG
+254 LADQYVG
-261 KTPFFGNRL
+261 KAPIFGNKL
-270 KNKYATTEAQTKN
+270 KNKYALAEEQTQK
-283 VLEDILDGTGPART
+283 VLSDILDEIGPSRT
-297 PEIEGQIAGLYNKVA
+297 PEIEGHIAGLYNKVA
-312 TSLPA
+312 TSLPQ
-317 EAKVLPINLK
+317 EAKVLPVNLK

-413 SEDIKEYGKTNPE
+413 SRDIQEYGKSNPE

-441 AKREKLENIL
+441 ARREKLENIL
-451 RHKATSDATESL
+451 GHKATNYATESL
-463 SYNTLAKAINNP
+463 SYNALAKAINNP
-475 KNTKSIKKQLTPENF
+475 KNSVSIRKQLTPETF
-490 EKIQK
+490 KKIQK
-495 LGTVAKAMAIKSKN
+495 LGTVAKAMAVKSKN
-509 IPNPSGTAMTT
+509 IPNPSGTATT
-520 ATIAIV
+520 GGISAAIF
-526 SGLFTNP
+526 GLFYDPITTTKLLGAGYG
-533 MATLSGSGIGA
+533 AT
-544 VIGAYGS
+544 
-551 SKLLTD
+551 KLLTD

-594 LSKNLQE
+594 LNKNLQE
-601 MNNNQ
+601 MNNLPE

>member
-14 DTDYSSN
+14 DRDQLPSQ
-21 GRSSV
+21 RSGV

-31 SPKAVAKEPTPSFL
+31 SPKAVAKETAPSFL
-45 DRVGQF
+45 DRIGQF
-51 GTGALS
+51 GKGALS
-57 GFSRAAMSE
+57 GFMRSGLAE
-66 AADQAS
+66 GADQFGA
-72 SGVMEVGGMAVP
+72 GVMEVAPGVVAP
-84 ISEST
+84 I
-89 ALANIPQKGIEALES
+89 LPQSAQVMSDTTNKALES
-104 MKPREN
+104 LDAMKPKDN

-124 GATASMPLPSSVG
+124 GATASLPLPTSASL
-137 VNAAR
+137 NAAG
-142 SAIGGGSKSLLT
+142 SAIRGGSKSLLT
-154 KFAKDIGTGS
+154 KFVKDVGTGS
-164 SIGAGSGVMQEAGV
+164 SIGGGSGVLQEAGV
-178 DPLYADLISSI
+178 DPLVSDLISSV
-189 ATPTAIVKSKSLL
+189 ATPTAIIKSKSLL

-215 PMKLMG
+215 PMKIMG

-243 AAAVTDSTLTG
+243 AAAVTDSKLTA
-254 LADQWVG
+254 LADQYVG
-261 KTPFFGNRL
+261 KAPIFGNKL
-270 KNKYATTEAQTKN
+270 KNKYALAEEQTQK
-283 VLEDILDGTGPART
+283 VLSDILDEIGPSRT
-297 PEIEGQIAGLYNKVA
+297 PEIEGHIAGLYNKVA
-312 TSLPA
+312 TSLPQ
-317 EAKVLPINLK
+317 EAKVLPVNLK

-413 SEDIKEYGKTNPE
+413 SRDIQEYGKSNPE

-441 AKREKLENIL
+441 ARREKLENIL
-451 RHKATSDATESL
+451 GHKATNYATESL
-463 SYNTLAKAINNP
+463 SYNALAKAINNP
-475 KNTKSIKKQLTPENF
+475 KNSVSIRKQLTPETF
-490 EKIQK
+490 KKIQK

-509 IPNPSGTAMTT
+509 IPNPSGTATTGGISAAIFGLFYDPITT
-520 ATIAIV
+520 AKLL
-526 SGLFTNP
+526 G
-533 MATLSGSGIGA
+533 GGYGA
-544 VIGAYGS
+544 S
-551 SKLLTD
+551 RLLTD

-569 NPNNLATTTALNHRI
+569 NSNNLATSTALNHRI

-594 LSKNLQE
+594 LNKNLQE
-601 MNNNQ
+601 MNNLPE

>member
-14 DTDYSSN
+14 DTDYSSD
-21 GRSSV
+21 GKISV

-51 GTGALS
+51 GKGALS
-57 GFSRAAMSE
+57 GFSRAGLAE
-66 AADQAS
+66 GADQFGA
-72 SGVMEVGGMAVP
+72 GVMEVAPGVVAPILPQSAEFMAK
-84 ISEST
+84 SASR
-89 ALANIPQKGIEALES
+89 GIEALDA

-124 GATASMPLPSSVG
+124 GATANFPLPTGASL
-137 VNAAR
+137 NATG
-142 SAIGGGSKSLLT
+142 SAIQGGGKSLLT

-164 SIGAGSGVMQEAGV
+164 SIGASSGVMQEAGI
-178 DPLYADLISSI
+178 DPLYADLISSV

-221 LTPKSMN
+221 LTPGSMN

-243 AAAVTDSTLTG
+243 AAAVTDSKLTA
-254 LADQWVG
+254 LADQYIG
-261 KTPFFGNRL
+261 KAPIFGNKL
-270 KNKYATTEAQTKN
+270 KNKYLLAEEQTQKA
-283 VLEDILDGTGPART
+283 LSDIFDEIGPART
-297 PEIEGQIAGLYNKVA
+297 PEIEGQIAGRYNKVA

-364 VSQYGPIK
+364 ISQYGPIK

-413 SEDIKEYGKTNPE
+413 SQDIEQYGKTNPE

-451 RHKATSDATESL
+451 GHKATNYATDSL
-463 SYNTLAKAINNP
+463 SYNALAKAIYNP
-475 KNTKSIKKQLTPENF
+475 KNSESIRKQLTPETF
-490 EKIQK
+490 KKIQK

-509 IPNPSGTAMTT
+509 IPNPSGTATTGGISAAIFGLFYDPITT
-520 ATIAIV
+520 AKLLGT
-526 SGLFTNP
+526 G
-533 MATLSGSGIGA
+533 
-544 VIGAYGS
+544 YGTT
-551 SKLLTD
+551 KLLTD

-569 NPNNLATTTALNHRI
+569 NPNNLATTTALNHRL

-601 MNNNQ
+601 MNNVSE

>member
-14 DTDYSSN
+14 DRDQLPSQ
-21 GRSSV
+21 RSGV

-31 SPKAVAKEPTPSFL
+31 SPKAVAKETAPSFL
-45 DRVGQF
+45 DRIGQF
-51 GTGALS
+51 GKGALS
-57 GFSRAAMSE
+57 GFMRSGLAE
-66 AADQAS
+66 GADQFGA
-72 SGVMEVGGMAVP
+72 GVMEVAPGVVAP
-84 ISEST
+84 I
-89 ALANIPQKGIEALES
+89 LPQSAQVMSDTTNKALES
-104 MKPREN
+104 LDAMKPKDN

-124 GATASMPLPSSVG
+124 GATASLPLPTSASL
-137 VNAAR
+137 NAAG
-142 SAIGGGSKSLLT
+142 SAIRGGSKSLLT
-154 KFAKDIGTGS
+154 KFVKDVGTGS
-164 SIGAGSGVMQEAGV
+164 SIGGGSGVMQEAGV
-178 DPLYADLISSI
+178 DPLVSDLISSV
-189 ATPTAIVKSKSLL
+189 ATPTAIIKSKSLL

-215 PMKLMG
+215 PMKIMG

-243 AAAVTDSTLTG
+243 AAAVTDSKLTA
-254 LADQWVG
+254 LADQYVG
-261 KTPFFGNRL
+261 KAPIFGNKL
-270 KNKYATTEAQTKN
+270 KNKYALAEEQTQK
-283 VLEDILDGTGPART
+283 VLSDILDEIGPSRT
-297 PEIEGQIAGLYNKVA
+297 PEIEGHIAGLYNKVA
-312 TSLPA
+312 TSLPQ
-317 EAKVLPINLK
+317 EAKVLPVNLK

-413 SEDIKEYGKTNPE
+413 SRDIQEYGKSNPE

-441 AKREKLENIL
+441 ARREKLENIL
-451 RHKATSDATESL
+451 GHKATNYATESL
-463 SYNTLAKAINNP
+463 SYNALAKAINNP
-475 KNTKSIKKQLTPENF
+475 KNSVSIRKQLTPETLK
-490 EKIQK
+490 KIQK
-495 LGTVAKAMAIKSKN
+495 LGTVAKAMAVKSKN
-509 IPNPSGTAMTT
+509 IPNPSGTATTGGISAAIFGLFYDPITT
-520 ATIAIV
+520 AKLL
-526 SGLFTNP
+526 GGGYG
-533 MATLSGSGIGA
+533 AT
-544 VIGAYGS
+544 
-551 SKLLTD
+551 KLLTD

-594 LSKNLQE
+594 LNKNLQE
-601 MNNNQ
+601 MNNLPE

>member
-14 DTDYSSN
+14 DRDQLPSQ
-21 GRSSV
+21 RSGV

-31 SPKAVAKEPTPSFL
+31 NPKAVAKENSPSFF
-45 DRVGQF
+45 DRVSQF
-51 GTGALS
+51 GKGALAGFMRS
-57 GFSRAAMSE
+57 GLAE
-66 AADQAS
+66 GADQFGA
-72 SGVMEVGGMAVP
+72 GVMEVAPGVVAPILPESAEVMAK
-84 ISEST
+84 S
-89 ALANIPQKGIEALES
+89 ANKGLEALDA
-104 MKPREN
+104 MKPKEN

-124 GATASMPLPSSVG
+124 GATASMPLPTGASL
-137 VNAAR
+137 NAAG
-142 SAIGGGSKSLLT
+142 SAIRGGSKSLLS

-178 DPLYADLISSI
+178 DPLVSDLISSV
-189 ATPTAIVKSKSLL
+189 ATPTAIIKSKSLL

-215 PMKLMG
+215 PMKIMG

-228 IEAAKAARDLGIDLP
+228 IEAARGARDLGIDLP
-243 AAAVTDSTLTG
+243 AAAVTDSKLTA
-254 LADQWVG
+254 LADQYVG
-261 KTPFFGNRL
+261 KAPIFGNKL
-270 KNKYATTEAQTKN
+270 KNKYLLAEEQTQK
-283 VLEDILDGTGPART
+283 VLSDIFDEIGPGRT
-297 PEIEGQIAGLYNKVA
+297 PEIEGQIASLYHKVA

-317 EAKVLPINLK
+317 DAKVLPTNLK
-327 KAIDDI
+327 RAIDEI

-364 VSQYGPIK
+364 VSSYGPIK

-396 DTDAG
+396 DMDEG
-401 VKNQLKKIQKAI
+401 VKNQLRKIQKAI
-413 SEDIKEYGKTNPE
+413 SQDIKEYGKSNHE

-451 RHKATSDATESL
+451 GHKATNYATDSL
-463 SYNTLAKAINNP
+463 SYNALAKAINNP
-475 KNTKSIKKQLTPENF
+475 KNTKSIRKQLTPDVF

-509 IPNPSGTAMTT
+509 IPNPSGTATTGGISAAIFGLFYDPITT
-520 ATIAIV
+520 AKLL
-526 SGLFTNP
+526 GGGYG
-533 MATLSGSGIGA
+533 AT
-544 VIGAYGS
+544 
-551 SKLLTD
+551 KLLTD

-584 KEITGYSAVA
+584 KEITGYSAIA

-601 MNNNQ
+601 MNNTAE

>member
-14 DTDYSSN
+14 DRDQLPSQ
-21 GRSSV
+21 RSGV

-31 SPKAVAKEPTPSFL
+31 SPKAVAKETTPSFL
-45 DRVGQF
+45 DRLGQF
-51 GTGALS
+51 GKGALS
-57 GFSRAAMSE
+57 GFMRSGLAE
-66 AADQAS
+66 GADQFGA
-72 SGVMEVGGMAVP
+72 GVMEVAPGVVAPILPESAEFMAK
-84 ISEST
+84 S
-89 ALANIPQKGIEALES
+89 ANKALESLDS

-124 GATASMPLPSSVG
+124 GATANLPLPTGSA
-137 VNAAR
+137 VNAAGIAAR
-142 SAIGGGSKSLLT
+142 GGKSLLS

-164 SIGAGSGVMQEAGV
+164 SIGGGSGVLQEAGV
-178 DPLYADLISSI
+178 DPLVSDLISSV
-189 ATPTAIVKSKSLL
+189 ATPTAIIKSKSLL

-215 PMKLMG
+215 PMKIMG

-243 AAAVTDSTLTG
+243 AAAVTDSKLTA
-254 LADQWVG
+254 LADQYVG
-261 KTPFFGNRL
+261 KAPIFGNKL
-270 KNKYATTEAQTKN
+270 KNKYLLAEEQTQKA
-283 VLEDILDGTGPART
+283 LSDIFDEIGPART
-297 PEIEGQIAGLYNKVA
+297 PEIEGHIAGLYNKVA
-312 TSLPA
+312 TSLPQ
-317 EAKVLPINLK
+317 EAKVLPVNLK

-413 SEDIKEYGKTNPE
+413 SRDIQEYGKSNPE

-441 AKREKLENIL
+441 ARREKLENIL
-451 RHKATSDATESL
+451 GHKATNYATESL
-463 SYNTLAKAINNP
+463 SYNALAKAINNP
-475 KNTKSIKKQLTPENF
+475 KNSVSIRKQLTPETF
-490 EKIQK
+490 KKIQK

-509 IPNPSGTAMTT
+509 IPNPSGTATTGGISAAIFGLFYDPITT
-520 ATIAIV
+520 AKLL
-526 SGLFTNP
+526 GGGYG
-533 MATLSGSGIGA
+533 AT
-544 VIGAYGS
+544 
-551 SKLLTD
+551 KLLTD

-594 LSKNLQE
+594 LNKNLQE
-601 MNNNQ
+601 MNNLPE

>member
-1 MSKFDKYKAPKNI
+1 MSKFDKYRTGSK
-14 DTDYSSN
+14 
-21 GRSSV
+21 

-31 SPKAVAKEPTPSFL
+31 SPKAVAKEPPPSFL
-45 DRVGQF
+45 DRLGQL
-51 GTGALS
+51 GKGALS

-89 ALANIPQKGIEALES
+89 ALANIPQKGIEALDS
-104 MKPREN
+104 MKPKED

-124 GATASMPLPSSVG
+124 GATASFPLPTSAG
-137 VNAAR
+137 VNVAGN
-142 SAIGGGSKSLLT
+142 AIRGGGKSLLT
-154 KFAKDIGTGS
+154 KFAKDVGTGS
-164 SIGAGSGVMQEAGV
+164 SIGVGSGVMQQAGV
-178 DPLYADLISSI
+178 DPLHADLISSV
-189 ATPTAIVKSKSLL
+189 ATPSAIVKSKSLL
-202 NNFTKPRQTLAKI
+202 NNFTKPSQSLAKI

-243 AAAVTDSTLTG
+243 AAAVTDSKLTA
-254 LADQWVG
+254 LADQYMG
-261 KTPFFGNRL
+261 KAPIFGNKL
-270 KNKYATTEAQTKN
+270 KNKYTLAEEQTQKA
-283 VLEDILDGTGPART
+283 LSDIFDEIGPART
-297 PEIEGQIAGLYNKVA
+297 PEIEGQIAGRYNKVA

-317 EAKVLPINLK
+317 EAKVLPTNLK

-364 VSQYGPIK
+364 ISQYGPIK

-413 SEDIKEYGKTNPE
+413 SQDIEQYGKTNPE

-451 RHKATSDATESL
+451 GHKATNYATDSL
-463 SYNTLAKAINNP
+463 SYNALAKAIYNP
-475 KNTKSIKKQLTPENF
+475 KNSESIRKQLTPETF
-490 EKIQK
+490 KKIQK
-495 LGTVAKAMAIKSKN
+495 LGSVAKAMAVKSKN
-509 IPNPSGTAMTT
+509 IPNPSGTATTGGISAAIFGLFYDPITT
-520 ATIAIV
+520 AKLL
-526 SGLFTNP
+526 G
-533 MATLSGSGIGA
+533 GGYGA
-544 VIGAYGS
+544 S
-551 SKLLTD
+551 RLLTD

-584 KEITGYSAVA
+584 KELTGYPAIA
-594 LSKNLQE
+594 LNKNLQE
-601 MNNNQ
+601 MNNVPE

>member
-14 DTDYSSN
+14 DRDQLPSQ
-21 GRSSV
+21 RSGV

-31 SPKAVAKEPTPSFL
+31 SPKAVAKEPSPSFL
-45 DRVGQF
+45 DRLGQF
-51 GTGALS
+51 GKGALA
-57 GFSRAAMSE
+57 GFSRSGLAE
-66 AADQAS
+66 AADQFGA
-72 SGVMEVGGMAVP
+72 GVMEVAPGVVAP
-84 ISEST
+84 ILPESAQVMSDT
-89 ALANIPQKGIEALES
+89 TNKALESLDS

-124 GATASMPLPSSVG
+124 GATASFPLPTSAG
-137 VNAAR
+137 VNAAGIAAR
-142 SAIGGGSKSLLT
+142 GGGKSFLT

-164 SIGAGSGVMQEAGV
+164 SIGGGSGVMQEAGV
-178 DPLYADLISSI
+178 DPLYADLISSV
-189 ATPTAIVKSKSLL
+189 ATPTAIIKSKSLL

-228 IEAAKAARDLGIDLP
+228 IEAARAARDLGIDLP
-243 AAAVTDSTLTG
+243 AAAVTDSKLTA
-254 LADQWVG
+254 LADQYVG
-261 KTPFFGNRL
+261 KAPIFGNKL
-270 KNKYATTEAQTKN
+270 KNKYALAEEQTQK
-283 VLEDILDGTGPART
+283 VLSDIFDEIGPSRT
-297 PEIEGQIAGLYNKVA
+297 PEVEGHIAGLYNKVA
-312 TSLPA
+312 TSLPQ
-317 EAKVLPINLK
+317 EAKVLPVNLK

-413 SEDIKEYGKTNPE
+413 SRDIQEYGKSNPE

-441 AKREKLENIL
+441 ARREKLENIL
-451 RHKATSDATESL
+451 GHKATNYATESL
-463 SYNTLAKAINNP
+463 SYNALAKAINNP
-475 KNTKSIKKQLTPENF
+475 KNSVSIRKQLTPETF
-490 EKIQK
+490 KKIQK

-509 IPNPSGTAMTT
+509 IPNPSGTATTGGISAAIFGLFYDPITT
-520 ATIAIV
+520 AKLL
-526 SGLFTNP
+526 GGGYG
-533 MATLSGSGIGA
+533 AT
-544 VIGAYGS
+544 
-551 SKLLTD
+551 KLLTD

-584 KEITGYSAVA
+584 KAITGYSAVA
-594 LSKNLQE
+594 LNKNLQE
-601 MNNNQ
+601 MNNLPE

>member
-14 DTDYSSN
+14 DRDQLPSQRN
-21 GRSSV
+21 GV

-31 SPKAVAKEPTPSFL
+31 NPKAVAKEPPPSFL
-45 DRVGQF
+45 DRLGQL
-51 GTGALS
+51 GKGALS
-57 GFSRAAMSE
+57 GFMRSGLTE
-66 AADQAS
+66 GADQFDA
-72 SGVMEVGGMAVP
+72 GVMEVAPGVVAPILPQSAEFMAK
-84 ISEST
+84 S
-89 ALANIPQKGIEALES
+89 ANKGIEALDA
-104 MKPREN
+104 MKPKDN

-124 GATASMPLPSSVG
+124 GATASLPLPTGASL
-137 VNAAR
+137 NAAG
-142 SAIGGGSKSLLT
+142 SAIRGGGKSLLT

-164 SIGAGSGVMQEAGV
+164 SIGGGSGVLQEAAV
-178 DPLYADLISSI
+178 DPLVSDLISSV

-228 IEAAKAARDLGIDLP
+228 IEAARAARDLGIDLP
-243 AAAVTDSTLTG
+243 AAAVTDSKLTA
-254 LADQWVG
+254 LADQYMG
-261 KTPFFGNRL
+261 KAPIFGNKL
-270 KNKYATTEAQTKN
+270 KNKYTLAEEQTQKA
-283 VLEDILDGTGPART
+283 LSDIFDEIGPSRT

-312 TSLPA
+312 TSLPE

-364 VSQYGPIK
+364 ISQYGPIK

-413 SEDIKEYGKTNPE
+413 SQDIEQYGKTNPE

-451 RHKATSDATESL
+451 GHKATNYATDSL
-463 SYNTLAKAINNP
+463 SYNALAKAIYNP
-475 KNTKSIKKQLTPENF
+475 KNSESIRKQLTPETF
-490 EKIQK
+490 KKIQK
-495 LGTVAKAMAIKSKN
+495 LGTVAKAMAVKSKN
-509 IPNPSGTAMTT
+509 IPNPSGTATTGGISAAIFGLFYDPITT
-520 ATIAIV
+520 AKLL
-526 SGLFTNP
+526 G
-533 MATLSGSGIGA
+533 GGYGA
-544 VIGAYGS
+544 S
-551 SKLLTD
+551 RLLTD

-584 KEITGYSAVA
+584 KEITGYPAIA

-601 MNNNQ
+601 MNNVPE